1 MNFENLDEDV
11 LERQAITYLSILK
24 ISPSI
29 NGYHYLKSCFKKIC
43 HDSSKK
49 FKVNKVLYPEI
60 AEEFNVEN
68 NLIDRSM
75 RHAMRMSFKRG
86 GIENMEKYLHFKF
99 SSAIPTPREV
109 LCVLVEVA
117 EKEKRKFMLEIVQ
130 EQDKVLH
137 KVLTENTE
145 KFLKEISSYR

>member
-1 MNFENLDEDV
+1 MDYENVNDKV

-24 ISPSI
+24 ISPNI

-43 HDSSKK
+43 YDSSKK
-49 FKVNKVLYPEI
+49 FRVNKVLYPEI

-86 GIENMEKYLHFKF
+86 GIENMEKYLRLKF
-99 SSAIPTPREV
+99 SSAIPSPREV
-109 LCVLVEVA
+109 LCVLAEVA
-117 EKEKRKFMLEIVQ
+117 KKEKRKFLFEIVQ
-130 EQDKVLH
+130 EQDKFLQEAQ
-137 KVLTENTE
+137 KEYTE
-145 KFLKEISSYR
+145 FLQEISSYR